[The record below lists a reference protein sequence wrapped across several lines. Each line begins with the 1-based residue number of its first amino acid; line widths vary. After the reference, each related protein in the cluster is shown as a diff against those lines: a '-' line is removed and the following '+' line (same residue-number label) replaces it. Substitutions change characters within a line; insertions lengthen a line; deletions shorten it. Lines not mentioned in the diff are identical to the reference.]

1 MLYRKTLR
9 AVLRIKHYVKY
20 CIYKMLKTVLRI
32 NNTVTYCIHNS
43 YSCRRYILVRS
54 RNKAGFDVLK
64 ALVYINMHFIP
75 VLISISIGRYTI
87 YMLHIHLTGY
97 K

>member
-1 MLYRKTLR
+1 MLSI
-9 AVLRIKHYVKY
+9 VLKIKQYA
-20 CIYKMLKTVLRI
+20 
-32 NNTVTYCIHNS
+32 TYCIHNS
-43 YSCRRYILVRS
+43 YTCRRYILVRS
-54 RNKAGFDVLK
+54 RNKAGFDVLM

-87 YMLHIHLTGY
+87 NMLHIHLTGY